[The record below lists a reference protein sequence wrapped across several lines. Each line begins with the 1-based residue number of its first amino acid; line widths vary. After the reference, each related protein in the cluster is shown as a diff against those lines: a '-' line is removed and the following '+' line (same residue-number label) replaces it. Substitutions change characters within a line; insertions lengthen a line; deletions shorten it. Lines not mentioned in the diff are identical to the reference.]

1 MNCRWDPAPGASRE
15 PANSRSEDS
24 DGALVGDLA
33 ETHTR
38 HPQLPHLSAER
49 LGTATPC
56 PATAFAS
63 YAAPGLPLRDR
74 VTDVAPDPDVRNLSP
89 T

>member
-1 MNCRWDPAPGASRE
+1 MNYAGTPPQVRLTSR
-15 PANSRSEDS
+15 ANSRSEDS

-33 ETHTR
+33 ETHTG
-38 HPQLPHLSAER
+38 HPQLPRLSAER

-56 PATAFAS
+56 PATTSVS
-63 YAAPGLPLRDR
+63 YPAPGLPLRDR
-74 VTDVAPDPDVRNLSP
+74 VTDVAPGRDVRNLSP